1 MNETLSGEVRQWA
14 MVSDEAVENIIRQL
28 LKQPGVQYL
37 REVSK
42 VLDKDPDYLQF
53 HSASVSMKVNEILS
67 RMGSQAVVSDRNVAP
82 ILREAI
88 IRLRSFE
95 R

>member
-1 MNETLSGEVRQWA
+1 